1 MILPITIYSDDIL
14 RQRAKPLKGVDSAI
28 EALIASMFE
37 SMRNAS
43 GIGLAAPQ
51 VGQSLRLVVLDISC
65 VKNYEQEKP
74 MVVINP
80 HILSV
85 KGSCAMEEG
94 CLSVPGVQGDVV
106 RPSAIML
113 KYRDEHFVEHVA
125 EFSGMFARVLQ
136 HEIDHLDGTL
146 FVDRVQKRDRRKM
159 QKELLAMAAGVI
171 HADYPV
177 VFPPV
182 KPTANANTNSK

>member
-14 RQRAKPLKGVDSAI
+14 RRKARPLKGVDGEI
-28 EALIASMFE
+28 EELVAAMFE

-51 VGQSLRLVVLDISC
+51 VGHSVRLLVLDVSC
-65 VKNYEQEKP
+65 VSNYEHEKP

-85 KGSCAMEEG
+85 RGSSVMDEG

-106 RPSAIML
+106 RPSVITL
-113 KYRDEHFVEHVA
+113 KYRNERFEELA
-125 EFSGMFARVLQ
+125 GEFSGLVARVLQ

-146 FVDRVQKRDRRKM
+146 FVDRLEKRDRRKI
-159 QKELLAMAAGVI
+159 QKNLAELASGVVNAA
-171 HADYPV
+171 YPV
-177 VFPPV
+177 AVRDAV
-182 KPTANANTNSK
+182 TLSKS

>member
-1 MILPITIYSDDIL
+1 MILPITIYSDAIL
-14 RQRAKPLKGVDSAI
+14 RQRAKPLKGVDAGV
-28 EALIASMFE
+28 EELVRSMFE

-51 VGQSLRLVVLDISC
+51 VGYSLRLLVLDVSC
-65 VKNYEQEKP
+65 IKSYEQEQP
-74 MVVINP
+74 LVVINP

-85 KGSCAMEEG
+85 RGSCEMEEG

-106 RPSAIML
+106 RPAVIML
-113 KYRDEHFVEHVA
+113 KYRNERFEEQVG

-146 FVDRVQKRDRRKM
+146 FVDRVQKRHRRKI
-159 QKELLAMAAGVI
+159 QKELSLLSSGVVSAA
-171 HADYPV
+171 YPV
-177 VFPPV
+177 SIPDVV
-182 KPTANANTNSK
+182 SNSHPL